1 MTPDEFCALQKLAN
15 VPRGIAKTLMHAYGF
30 THDVVAGLVLT
41 GLATVVPDTAR
52 IGEQTIDVELVMIT
66 DAGRRALDGL
76 IARDRRSYG
85 REPDTLGERGERRM
99 SP

>member
-1 MTPDEFCALQKLAN
+1 MTSDEFCALQKLAN

-30 THDVVAGLVLT
+30 NHDLIAGLVMA
-41 GLATVVPDTAR
+41 GLATVVPDMAR

-76 IARDRRSYG
+76 IAQDRHQNSST
-85 REPDTLGERGERRM
+85 PDTLGRV
-99 SP
+99 SL